1 MKRTKIKENFM
12 EGAITSSFI
21 GDAILK
27 HSTKKNIGAHSIF
40 LGQVRND
47 KIDGQQV
54 AAIEYTTYREMAE
67 EQFHKIRVEA
77 FERFPLICMHIY
89 HSLGRVEAGEIS
101 LFVFVSAA
109 HRKDAISACEVIVE
123 RIKKEAPVW
132 GKEIFTGENYQWKRN
147 T

>member
-1 MKRTKIKENFM
+1 MKQAKIKEVFM

-54 AAIEYTTYREMAE
+54 AAMEYS
-67 EQFHKIRVEA
+67 K
-77 FERFPLICMHIY
+77 
-89 HSLGRVEAGEIS
+89 
-101 LFVFVSAA
+101 
-109 HRKDAISACEVIVE
+109 
-123 RIKKEAPVW
+123 
-132 GKEIFTGENYQWKRN
+132 
-147 T
+147 

>member
-1 MKRTKIKENFM
+1 MKWAKIKEVFM

-40 LGQVRND
+40 LGKVRSD
-47 KIDGQQV
+47 KIDGQEV

>member
-1 MKRTKIKENFM
+1 MKRAKIKEVFM

-40 LGQVRND
+40 LGQVRSD
-47 KIDGQQV
+47 KIDGQEV

-109 HRKDAISACEVIVE
+109 HRKDAISACAVIVE
-123 RIKKEAPVW
+123 RIKKEAPVG
-132 GKEIFTGENYQWKRN
+132 GKEIFTGEDFQWKRN